1 MKEEAEMA
9 DGDHKGKRKKEWGA
23 NGKVK
28 DVPKASTL
36 IQADNQGNVTGIAN
50 NADLAV
56 LLDWFYQWARD
67 MHAWGQDVR
76 DDIVRL
82 EGHAGFATGDPGDP
96 PDGPPGDS

>member
-1 MKEEAEMA
+1 MA
-9 DGDHKGKRKKEWGA
+9 DGDHKGKRKKEWAA

-28 DVPKASTL
+28 DVPKWNSLSTGDDKL
-36 IQADNQGNVTGIAN
+36 DQKKFEA
-50 NADLAV
+50 
-56 LLDWFYQWARD
+56 LLDWLYDWARD

>member
-1 MKEEAEMA
+1 MA
-9 DGDHKGKRKKEWGA
+9 HKGKRKKEWGA

-28 DVPKASTL
+28 NVPKWDSISGGDDQLDQQKFEA
-36 IQADNQGNVTGIAN
+36 
-50 NADLAV
+50 
-56 LLDWFYQWARD
+56 LLDWLYDWARD

-96 PDGPPGDS
+96 PDGPPGDN